1 MSQVKSKPA
10 HEIRLG
16 NIKATIWKNEND
28 GFTRYNINFSRSYY
42 SDGSWKNSD
51 SYGRDDLPRVIKCA
65 DIAYEWIFSAYGNP
79 AEVELSQPAIDQ
91 PDGQY

>member
-16 NIKATIWKNEND
+16 NIKATIWKNEVD
-28 GFTRYNINFSRSYY
+28 GFTRFNINLVRSYL
-42 SDGSWKNSD
+42 SDSTWKTSD

-65 DIAYEWIFSAYGNP
+65 DLAYEWIFQQSSTAATDQESAHSE
-79 AEVELSQPAIDQ
+79 AA
-91 PDGQY
+91 

>member
-16 NIKATIWKNEND
+16 TIKATIWKNEAED
-28 GFTRYNINFSRSYY
+28 FTRYNVNIIRSYL
-42 SDGSWKNSD
+42 SDGFWKSSD

-65 DIAYEWIFSAYGNP
+65 DLAYEWIFQQSGVAATDQESVR
-79 AEVELSQPAIDQ
+79 AEAA
-91 PDGQY
+91 